1 MDEKKK
7 EKDAASKNRSGNFFA
22 LRLAVSAYLVYL
34 GFDILRDYLSGVSTL
49 PIVSAWGFGVGFMVA
64 GLGFAL
70 YSFLRYRRETA
81 AENAKGEETGKTPDE
96 R

>member
-7 EKDAASKNRSGNFFA
+7 GNSAASKNRMGNFFA
-22 LRLAVSAYLVYL
+22 LRLAVSAYLIYL
-34 GFDILRDYLSGVSTL
+34 GVDILRDYLSGASTL
-49 PIVSAWGFGVGFMVA
+49 PPGSAWGFGTGFIVA
-64 GLGFAL
+64 GVCFAV
-70 YSFLRYRRETA
+70 YSFIRYRRETE